1 MSMRHGVGSGGA
13 ALAIIAGIGLVASM
27 VALARVPNLVEA
39 PVTFLFLFGA
49 AFACYVAGVGG
60 LARAPDGRWSLAWL
74 LGVALAARLVLLPT
88 APTLSTD
95 AYRYVWDARVAAAGV
110 DPYAYPPTAPAVA
123 SLRDDRIFPRLNHT
137 SWRTIYPPGAQAFFR
152 IVYALAPDSVYAMKA
167 AIAAGELLAL
177 GLLMAL
183 LRRLGLPLTR
193 LVLYAWN
200 PLVLAEVWGSGHLDG
215 LVLPAVVGAVLAA
228 VAGRPGTVGAVLAAG
243 TLVKLYPAAL
253 LPLLVGVA
261 IARSERK
268 RRAAALAVATFAAIG
283 VAGYGVFAAVSGVPL
298 GSLPRYLQEERFN
311 FGLVR
316 TLVDHPAPI
325 FVAMLAWL
333 IWATWL
339 APSDGRGARAL
350 CLVGGLTVLAPNVFP
365 WYALWLVPFL
375 ALAPSGAWM
384 AFSGTVVLSY
394 TFFLE
399 TPWAIPAWARVVEF
413 APVLV
418 AAAPIRRPGSAA
430 WKGVAHGRARPDLTL
445 L

>member
-1 MSMRHGVGSGGA
+1 
-13 ALAIIAGIGLVASM
+13 
-27 VALARVPNLVEA
+27 
-39 PVTFLFLFGA
+39 
-49 AFACYVAGVGG
+49 
-60 LARAPDGRWSLAWL
+60 
-74 LGVALAARLVLLPT
+74 
-88 APTLSTD
+88 
-95 AYRYVWDARVAAAGV
+95 
-110 DPYAYPPTAPAVA
+110 
-123 SLRDDRIFPRLNHT
+123 
-137 SWRTIYPPGAQAFFR
+137 
-152 IVYALAPDSVYAMKA
+152 MKA

-228 VAGRPGTVGAVLAAG
+228 VAGRAGTVAAVLAAG

-261 IARSERK
+261 MARSERK
-268 RRAAALAVATFAAIG
+268 RRAAALAFATFAAIA
-283 VAGYGVFAAVSGVPL
+283 VAGYGVFAAVSGGSL

-311 FGLVR
+311 SGLVR
-316 TLVDHPAPI
+316 TLVDHPAPT

-365 WYALWLVPFL
+365 WYTLWLVPFL
-375 ALAPSGAWM
+375 ALAPSGAWI
-384 AFSGTVVLSY
+384 AFTGTVALSY

-430 WKGVAHGRARPDLTL
+430 AWKDVARGGARPDLTL